1 MTFVELV
8 TKQLPRERRTRRE
21 SAKRG
26 TVQHHECI
34 PMIPPESAAGK
45 TAPLHLHPKGSETFL
60 NGKPGGNDMGDEANE
75 IHAVNA

>member
-1 MTFVELV
+1 
-8 TKQLPRERRTRRE
+8 
-21 SAKRG
+21 
-26 TVQHHECI
+26 
-34 PMIPPESAAGK
+34 MIPPESAAGK